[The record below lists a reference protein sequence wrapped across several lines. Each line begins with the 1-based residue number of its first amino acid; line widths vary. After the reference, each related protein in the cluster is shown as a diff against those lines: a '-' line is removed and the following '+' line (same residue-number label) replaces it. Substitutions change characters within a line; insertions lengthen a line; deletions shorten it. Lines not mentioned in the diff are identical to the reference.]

1 MSMSVQ
7 LEEDDE
13 AFVSSL
19 VTAGRYNSPGAVI
32 QQAVKLVRLQE
43 ERRAEIHAA
52 IARGIADADAGR
64 VSPAD
69 EVFARLIAKYDAL
82 AQAAE

>member
-19 VTAGRYNSPGAVI
+19 VTAGRYASSDAVI

-52 IARGIADADAGR
+52 ISRGIADADAGR